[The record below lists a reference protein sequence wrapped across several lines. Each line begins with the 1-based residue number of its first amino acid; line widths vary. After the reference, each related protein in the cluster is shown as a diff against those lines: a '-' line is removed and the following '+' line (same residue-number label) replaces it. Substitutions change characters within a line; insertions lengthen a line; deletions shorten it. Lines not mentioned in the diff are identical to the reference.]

1 MSFTDAIRDG
11 FTHYATFS
19 GRSSRSAYWWFSLFN
34 ALVVVA
40 ALVVDAALRTGGVFY
55 VLTVLGIVVPNIAL
69 TVRRLHDT
77 GHSGWWLLVSLVPLV
92 GPIVLLV
99 ITLRGSEGPNQWAT
113 ARTAAARHRRPSPR
127 RSPRRRA
134 RCRRRRARS
143 RRRPDPPAGPAG
155 GALARPRRGVA
166 WALTSRPRRPPLL
179 VHITCVIEHWKAR
192 EGYRTR
198 AYGAE
203 PATAANEGNI
213 SRAIGSRCSSRRRD
227 CSFPRDIGRTA
238 VSTAAGRLPRRRA
251 FARHGGARH

>member
-1 MSFTDAIRDG
+1 MSFTDAIRDA

-99 ITLRGSEGPNQWAT
+99 ITLRGSEGPNQWGYG
-113 ARTAAARHRRPSPR
+113 
-127 RSPRRRA
+127 
-134 RCRRRRARS
+134 
-143 RRRPDPPAGPAG
+143 PDGRGPTPPAFASP
-155 GALARPRRGVA
+155 LATPSRSVPPPSRSVA
-166 WALTSRPRRPPLL
+166 PP
-179 VHITCVIEHWKAR
+179 
-192 EGYRTR
+192 
-198 AYGAE
+198 
-203 PATAANEGNI
+203 
-213 SRAIGSRCSSRRRD
+213 S
-227 CSFPRDIGRTA
+227 
-238 VSTAAGRLPRRRA
+238 
-251 FARHGGARH
+251 